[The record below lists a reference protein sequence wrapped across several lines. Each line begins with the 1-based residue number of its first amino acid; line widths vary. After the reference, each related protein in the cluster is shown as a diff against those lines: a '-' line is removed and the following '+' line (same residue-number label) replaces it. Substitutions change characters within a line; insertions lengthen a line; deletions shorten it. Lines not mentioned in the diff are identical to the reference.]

1 MEHRLYP
8 ASKHLSC
15 QSDHADRLIGLLLTF
30 GLLLLSVDGI
40 CCAGRAAVR
49 SFSVTV
55 IGSPAT
61 TIDANYPGGNVVIER
76 IEGDT
81 IHLRPDLRDTEGWW
95 FYWSFRVQGAQGRT
109 LTFQFGDRN
118 PIGMRGPAVSTDQG
132 RTWSWLGTAA
142 VHDASFEYV
151 FPGDARDV
159 RFCFAIPYQ
168 ERNLREFLAGYQEN
182 RHVTVQELCRTGK
195 GRSVER
201 LHVGRLDGDPRYR
214 VLLTARHHACETMA
228 NYVMEGVLEAVLT
241 DNDDGYWFRRNV
253 EVLAIPF
260 MDKDGVEDGDQGKN
274 RRPRDHNRDY
284 IGKSIHASVEA
295 LRTFVPNWS
304 NGKLKAVLDLHCPYI
319 SGPHNEVIY
328 IVGSADEQMWRR
340 QQEFGRLLEAVQ
352 SGPLV
357 YRASDNLP
365 YGKAWNTG
373 GNVGNNK
380 GSGQWAAGLDGV
392 RLAASFEIPYANA
405 GGQPVTPA
413 SARQFGRS
421 LARAV
426 RGYLERIG
434 TEQDAQEATRQS
446 LHVDGVFP
454 NLTVIAKGLGSTSEA
469 GIGALIPWAEKLW
482 AVGYVAHIS
491 GQGLGLYEIS
501 EDMTMRRH
509 PASVTG
515 TFANRLPHW
524 PSGQA
529 FIGPYAIDAD
539 GNVRVIEDLKHVRLA
554 ATCEHLTDPANKVYF
569 LGMEGRFWEVDV
581 HSLEV
586 KELFNLVKELE
597 IVQATPHFKS
607 GYTAAGRVVLANNTY
622 DEQEFLGKRD
632 AGRLAE
638 WDGKTWTIIERNP
651 FVEVHGSASGASYGG
666 HTIYAT
672 GWTKSSVVLRAL
684 VKGEW
689 KRYLLPMASHTWDHA
704 WNTEWMRIRHAV
716 TERLLMDV
724 HGMFY
729 ELPAFSYGG
738 NIWGIRPICSHLRV
752 VPDFCYW
759 RGLFVMASDQIDHD
773 QGQPQSGLWFGNID
787 DLWRMGKPAGWGGPW
802 WNTPVK
808 AGEVSDPFLMTG
820 FDKKVVHL
828 AHDSEENVDFALEV
842 DFLGDGS
849 WQRYRVF
856 RFRRGYEHHE
866 FPDSFSAH
874 WVRVR
879 VDRDCNATAYF
890 MYN

>member
-1 MEHRLYP
+1 
-8 ASKHLSC
+8 
-15 QSDHADRLIGLLLTF
+15 
-30 GLLLLSVDGI
+30 
-40 CCAGRAAVR
+40 
-49 SFSVTV
+49 
-55 IGSPAT
+55 
-61 TIDANYPGGNVVIER
+61 
-76 IEGDT
+76 
-81 IHLRPDLRDTEGWW
+81 
-95 FYWSFRVQGAQGRT
+95 
-109 LTFQFGDRN
+109 
-118 PIGMRGPAVSTDQG
+118 
-132 RTWSWLGTAA
+132 
-142 VHDASFEYV
+142 
-151 FPGDARDV
+151 
-159 RFCFAIPYQ
+159 
-168 ERNLREFLAGYQEN
+168 
-182 RHVTVQELCRTGK
+182 
-195 GRSVER
+195 
-201 LHVGRLDGDPRYR
+201 
-214 VLLTARHHACETMA
+214 
-228 NYVMEGVLEAVLT
+228 
-241 DNDDGYWFRRNV
+241 
-253 EVLAIPF
+253 
-260 MDKDGVEDGDQGKN
+260 
-274 RRPRDHNRDY
+274 
-284 IGKSIHASVEA
+284 
-295 LRTFVPNWS
+295 
-304 NGKLKAVLDLHCPYI
+304 
-319 SGPHNEVIY
+319 
-328 IVGSADEQMWRR
+328 
-340 QQEFGRLLEAVQ
+340 
-352 SGPLV
+352 
-357 YRASDNLP
+357 
-365 YGKAWNTG
+365 
-373 GNVGNNK
+373 
-380 GSGQWAAGLDGV
+380 
-392 RLAASFEIPYANA
+392 
-405 GGQPVTPA
+405 
-413 SARQFGRS
+413 
-421 LARAV
+421 
-426 RGYLERIG
+426 
-434 TEQDAQEATRQS
+434 
-446 LHVDGVFP
+446 
-454 NLTVIAKGLGSTSEA
+454 
-469 GIGALIPWAEKLW
+469 
-482 AVGYVAHIS
+482 
-491 GQGLGLYEIS
+491 
-501 EDMTMRRH
+501 
-509 PASVTG
+509 
-515 TFANRLPHW
+515 
-524 PSGQA
+524 
-529 FIGPYAIDAD
+529 
-539 GNVRVIEDLKHVRLA
+539 
-554 ATCEHLTDPANKVYF
+554 
-569 LGMEGRFWEVDV
+569 VDV

-607 GYTAAGRVVLANNTY
+607 GYTAAGRVVVANNTY